1 MSATSG
7 LRWLDEEDQPL
18 EELLKACYVNDTSK
32 VLTLIQSGVNVN
44 DSNDDKDTPLQVAA
58 SQGHIGLV
66 ILLLDNGAIIDQ
78 PNKVGYT
85 PFLHACREGR
95 DKIVELLIQRG
106 ASPYN
111 TTYFGATAL
120 TLACAGG
127 HIEVIKFLISIRSE
141 VNPKIKLIS
150 ISPTP
155 LMAAVISGKRM
166 ACSLLVT
173 RGADIDAS
181 HPNLEGLNSLILSVI
196 CNNPNIVYTLLDMGA
211 NPRKT
216 IGTKKKLDALQ
227 CAEYLKNDNI
237 INIIKTFYG
246 NRFLKDTVVKEVD
259 LRDVIKENDIKMLSQ
274 LINEM
279 KTTKRIPFFE
289 YGTTLLMYTVF
300 LGTIDSL
307 RLVFETFGQ
316 KDNQEGRYGMTALMF
331 AIIIGEN
338 DFIKYLLQ
346 KECDTRIQS
355 NDSFTALDLAY
366 YSTSIDKEIL
376 IMLQKSYYGKYFN
389 DKKGTFPNFE
399 KARSSNTFNKSLIIP
414 IKSGFLSKFNLKVGF
429 SDSYES
435 DYSKKNN
442 SKTNG
447 REKFLQE
454 YETMKFPKN
463 NLTRFI
469 TADEILRNE
478 KICDILHEPTYD
490 DYIKLAYRMSLVCF
504 IIKFKKNTCKLKTK
518 LYTKILLPN
527 YMRYI
532 KHYVIIL

>member
-18 EELLKACYVNDTSK
+18 EELLKACYVNDTTK
-32 VLTLIQSGVNVN
+32 VLSLLQSGVNIN

-58 SQGHIGLV
+58 SQGHISLV

-78 PNKVGYT
+78 SNKVGYT
-85 PFLHACREGR
+85 PFLHACREGKE
-95 DKIVELLIQRG
+95 KIVELLIQRG

-181 HPNLEGLNSLILSVI
+181 HPNLEGLNALILSVI

-216 IGTKKKLDALQ
+216 IGSKKKLDALQ
-227 CAEYLKNDNI
+227 CAEYLKNENI
-237 INIIKTFYG
+237 INIVKTFYG

-259 LRDVIKENDIKMLSQ
+259 LRDVIKENDIKRLSE
-274 LINEM
+274 LIDEM
-279 KTTKRIPFFE
+279 KISKRIPFFE
-289 YGTTLLMYTVF
+289 NE
-300 LGTIDSL
+300 SL
-307 RLVFETFGQ
+307 KLVFEAFGQ

-331 AIIIGEN
+331 SVIVGDN

-346 KECDTRIQS
+346 KECDPKIQS
-355 NDSFTALDLAY
+355 KDSFTALDLAY
-366 YSTSIDKEIL
+366 YSTYIDRETL
-376 IMLQKSYYGKYFN
+376 MMLQKSYYIKYLN
-389 DKKGTFPNFE
+389 NKKGNFYSFE
-399 KARSSNTFNKSLIIP
+399 KTRNTNTFNRSLMSP
-414 IKSGFLSKFNLKVGF
+414 LKSGLFSKFSLKVGF
-429 SDSYES
+429 SDSYENE
-435 DYSKKNN
+435 YVKKNN
-442 SKTNG
+442 NKMNG
-447 REKFLQE
+447 RDKFFQE
-454 YETMKFPKN
+454 YQTMKLPIN

-478 KICDILHEPTYD
+478 KFCNILHDPTYD
-490 DYIKLAYRMSLVCF
+490 DFIKLSYRISLVCF
-504 IIKFKKNTCKLKTK
+504 IINLKRQKK
-518 LYTKILLPN
+518 LYTKLLLIGN
-527 YMRYI
+527 MRY
-532 KHYVIIL
+532 KYLKL